1 MKTIKKFICI
11 IFSVAVLSSC
21 SDLLDVDP
29 TSVITT
35 DSFWK
40 SENDAQGAAIGMY
53 IDLRNLATNNL
64 YYYGEARADVVTLGT
79 VGEGGWSKYYYNNLH
94 PADAGPSWQS
104 CYTLVNSAN
113 LIIKYVPNIEFAS
126 EDRKRRILAEAY
138 TMRAFTYFLMA
149 RTWGDLPLRTEP
161 TESTDAEFTQ
171 IERSSVKEIFTLV
184 KSDLDQAL
192 QLFPDNSIP
201 NGRFQWSRPAA
212 NALKGDVYL
221 WTGKRLNGGNADF
234 NTALNALNEIDG
246 NNIGL
251 LDDFE
256 AIFDFDNKGNQEI
269 LMAVRF
275 DEFEGGNNYFRDMYI
290 IGSAIPTNI
299 DQETRAKIGAIGG
312 GSNNIVVPTDYL
324 RSLYSEDDQ
333 RREATFYEIYTNDDQ
348 GNQDYYT
355 SIVTKGAGVVIGGS
369 RQFKDDVVL
378 YRYGDVLLMIAEAK
392 NALGQDPEE
401 EINQI
406 RERAYGDLFENYVFS
421 SGTQVENDEA
431 ILEERLRE
439 LAFEGKRWWDLIRFG
454 KALEYLP
461 TLENQE
467 HMLLWP
473 ISNAILSLENKVTQN
488 PGY

>member
-1 MKTIKKFICI
+1 MKTIKSLSLSFFTIWL
-11 IFSVAVLSSC
+11 LSSC
-21 SDLLDVDP
+21 SDLLNVDP

-35 DSFWK
+35 ESFWQ

-53 IDLRNLATNNL
+53 IDLRNLATNNI
-64 YYYGEARADVVTLGT
+64 YYFGEARADVITLGT

-94 PADAGPSWQS
+94 PADAGPNWQS

-113 LIIKYVPNIEFAS
+113 LIIKYVPTIEFAS
-126 EDRKRRILAEAY
+126 EERKRRILAEAY
-138 TMRAFTYFLMA
+138 TMRAYTYFVMT
-149 RTWGDLPLRTEP
+149 RTWGDLPLRTVP

-171 IERSSVKEIFTLV
+171 IERTSMEEVFNLIKT
-184 KSDLDQAL
+184 DLDQAL
-192 QLFPDNSIP
+192 ELYPDNTIP

-212 NALKGDVYL
+212 NALKGEVYL
-221 WTGKRLNGGNADF
+221 WTGKVLNGGNSDF
-234 NTALNALNEIDG
+234 NTALSALNEIGG
-246 NNIGL
+246 NNISL

-256 AIFDFDNKGNQEI
+256 AIFDFNNKGNQEI

-299 DQETRAKIGAIGG
+299 DEETRAKIGAIGG
-312 GSNNIVVPTDYL
+312 GSNNIVVPTNYL

-355 SIVTKGAGVVIGGS
+355 SIVTKGAGAVVGGS

-454 KALEYLP
+454 KALE
-461 TLENQE
+461 
-467 HMLLWP
+467 
-473 ISNAILSLENKVTQN
+473 
-488 PGY
+488 

>member
-21 SDLLDVDP
+21 SDLLNVDP

-171 IERSSVKEIFTLV
+171 IERSSVEEIFTLV

-324 RSLYSEDDQ
+324 RSLFAEEDQ
-333 RREATFYEIYTNDDQ
+333 RKEATFYEIYTHGEQ
-348 GNQDYYT
+348 GNKDYYT
-355 SIVTKGAGVVIGGS
+355 SIVMKGAGIVIGGS
-369 RQFKDDVVL
+369 RQFKDDVIL
-378 YRYGDVLLMIAEAK
+378 YRYGEVLLMIAEAK
-392 NALGQDPEE
+392 NALGQDPSE
-401 EINQI
+401 EINTI
-406 RERAYGDLFENYVFS
+406 RERAYGNDFANFVFVAGS
-421 SGTQVENDEA
+421 QAENDDA
-431 ILEERLRE
+431 ILEERMRE

-461 TLENQE
+461 TLENRE

-473 ISNAILSLENKVTQN
+473 ISSAVLSLENKVTQN

>member
-1 MKTIKKFICI
+1 MKTIKKLTTIFFFII
-11 IFSVAVLSSC
+11 ILSSC
-21 SDLLDVDP
+21 SDLLNVEP

-53 IDLRNLATNNL
+53 INLRDLATNNL
-64 YYYGEARADVVTLGT
+64 YYFGEARADVVTLGT

-113 LIIKYVPNIEFAS
+113 LIIKYVPTIDFAS

-171 IERSSVKEIFTLV
+171 IERSPVAEVFNLI
-184 KSDLDQAL
+184 KSDLEQAL

-201 NGRFQWSRPAA
+201 AGRFQWSKPAA

-221 WTGKRLNGGNADF
+221 WTGKMLNGGSSDF
-234 NTALNALNEIDG
+234 TTALNALNEING
-246 NNIGL
+246 NNITL

-256 AIFDFDNKGNQEI
+256 SIFDFSNKGNQEI
-269 LMAVRF
+269 IMAVRF
-275 DEFEGGNNYFRDMYI
+275 DEFEGGNNYFRDMHI

-312 GSNNIVVPTDYL
+312 GSNNIVVSTDYL
-324 RSLYSEDDQ
+324 RSLYATEDQ
-333 RREATFYEIYTNDDQ
+333 RRDATFFEIYTNDEQ
-348 GNQDYYT
+348 GNKNYYT
-355 SIVTKGAGVVIGGS
+355 SIVMKGAGVVIGGS
-369 RQFKDDVVL
+369 RQFKDDIIL
-378 YRYGDVLLMIAEAK
+378 YRYAEVLLLKAEAK
-392 NALGQDPEE
+392 NALGQDPSE
-401 EINQI
+401 EINMI
-406 RERAYGDLFENYVFS
+406 RERAYSDHFVDFAFVP
-421 SGTQVENDEA
+421 GTQDENDEM
-431 ILEERLRE
+431 IMEERLRE

-461 TLENQE
+461 TLENKQ

-473 ISNAILSLENKVTQN
+473 ISSAVLSLEHKVTQN

>member
-1 MKTIKKFICI
+1 MLTIKKIS
-11 IFSVAVLSSC
+11 IFFLSLFVLSSC
-21 SDLLDVDP
+21 SDLLNVDP

-53 IDLRNLATNNL
+53 IELRNQATNNL
-64 YYYGEARADVVTLGT
+64 YHLGESRADVVTLGT

-94 PADAGPSWQS
+94 PADAGPTWQGF
-104 CYTLVNSAN
+104 YTLINSAN
-113 LIIKYVPNIEFAS
+113 LIIKYVPDIEFAS
-126 EDRKRRILAEAY
+126 EDKKNRILAEAY
-138 TMRAFTYFLMA
+138 TMRAYTYFVMA
-149 RTWGDLPLRTEP
+149 RTWGDLPLRTVP

-171 IERSSVKEIFTLV
+171 IPRSPVEEIFDLI
-184 KSDLDQAL
+184 KSDLDKAL
-192 QLFPDNSIP
+192 QLYPDNSIP
-201 NGRFQWSRPAA
+201 GGRFQWSRPAT

-221 WTGKRLNGGNADF
+221 WTGKVMNGGDSDF
-234 NTALNALNEIDG
+234 STALSALNEIQG
-246 NNIGL
+246 SNIEL

-256 AIFDFDNKGNQEI
+256 SIFAFDNKGNNEI

-299 DQETRAKIGAIGG
+299 DPETRSKIGAIGG

-333 RREATFYEIYTNDDQ
+333 RKDATYYEIYTNNDQ
-348 GNQDYYT
+348 GGKNYYT
-355 SIVTKGAGVVIGGS
+355 SIVTKGSGTVIGGS
-369 RQFKDDVVL
+369 RQFKDDVIL
-378 YRYGDVLLMIAEAK
+378 YRYGEVLLLIAEAK
-392 NALGQDPEE
+392 NALGQDPSEE
-401 EINQI
+401 MNAI
-406 RERAYGDLFENYVFS
+406 RMRAYGDDFQDYAFT
-421 SGTQVENDEA
+421 SGSQAENDEE

-439 LAFEGKRWWDLIRFG
+439 LAFEGKRWWDLLRFG

-461 TLENQE
+461 TLENQQ

-473 ISNAILSLENKVTQN
+473 ISNGVLSLENKVTQN

>member
-1 MKTIKKFICI
+1 MTTIKKFTLIFFSI
-11 IFSVAVLSSC
+11 ILLSSC
-21 SDLLDVDP
+21 SDLLNVEP

-53 IDLRNLATNNL
+53 IDLRNLATNNI
-64 YYYGEARADVVTLGT
+64 YYFGEARADVITLGT

-94 PADAGPSWQS
+94 PADAGPNWQS

-113 LIIKYVPNIEFAS
+113 LIIKYVPTIEFAS
-126 EDRKRRILAEAY
+126 EERKRRILAEAY
-138 TMRAFTYFLMA
+138 TMRAYTYFVMT
-149 RTWGDLPLRTEP
+149 RTWGDLPLRTVP

-171 IERSSVKEIFTLV
+171 IERTSMEEVFNLIKT
-184 KSDLDQAL
+184 DLDQAL
-192 QLFPDNSIP
+192 ELYPDNTIP

-212 NALKGDVYL
+212 NALKGEVYL
-221 WTGKRLNGGNADF
+221 WTGKVLNGGNSDF
-234 NTALNALNEIDG
+234 NTALSALNEIGG
-246 NNIGL
+246 NNISL

-256 AIFDFDNKGNQEI
+256 AIFDFNNKGNQEI

-299 DQETRAKIGAIGG
+299 DEETRAKIGAIGG
-312 GSNNIVVPTDYL
+312 GSNNIVVPTNYL